1 MGDLMASKDKNIH
14 EIKRDIAK
22 KKQIKAD
29 HHKEQILQFFAYRGD
44 IMIQLQKYEEAY
56 FSFAK
61 ALSFSGNTP
70 KVNLS
75 QNTPDI

>member
-1 MGDLMASKDKNIH
+1 LKVIESDEIYYKTVEVIPDAASKNLNMGDLMASKDKNIH

-44 IMIQLQKYEEAY
+44 IMI
-56 FSFAK
+56 
-61 ALSFSGNTP
+61 
-70 KVNLS
+70 
-75 QNTPDI
+75 